1 MTSLLH
7 PRTIS
12 FAMLMTLS
20 CLYALGFLSA
30 SMATLEVGPFFA
42 GASRV
47 IFASIF
53 ILCVALATG
62 VGLVRGRR
70 LWVMAGI
77 YGVGSM
83 AIPFIILPWTLTYV
97 SNTTAAIYFAVIP
110 IEVLLLSRIVL
121 GTPVTKRKWIGFM
134 TASAGI
140 IILALAG
147 SAGDSSTMAAPR
159 LLNDAESWLPA
170 WLPHVVCIAAAV
182 CIAGGA
188 VLFQA
193 MPPASPVAI
202 TASAF
207 LVANILALPV
217 AVAALPASMPS
228 LGGIAWILAGGVI
241 STGIGMIIRGKLI
254 RRESA
259 VYTATNGYIVPVV
272 TSLLGIAVLGE
283 SVGLVPVMAYLLV
296 LGGLLLSRG
305 GRSAA

>member
-1 MTSLLH
+1 
-7 PRTIS
+7 
-12 FAMLMTLS
+12 MLMTLS

-110 IEVLLLSRIVL
+110 IEVLLLSRIFL
-121 GTPVTKRKWIGFM
+121 RTPVTRRKWIGFM
-134 TASAGI
+134 TASAGV

-296 LGGLLLSRG
+296 LGGLLMSRG
-305 GRSAA
+305 GRSEV

>member
-1 MTSLLH
+1 
-7 PRTIS
+7 
-12 FAMLMTLS
+12 MLMTLS

-110 IEVLLLSRIVL
+110 IEVLLLSRIFL
-121 GTPVTKRKWIGFM
+121 RTPVTRRKWIGFM

-296 LGGLLLSRG
+296 LGGLLMSRG
-305 GRSAA
+305 GRSAV

>member
-1 MTSLLH
+1 MTSSLH
-7 PRTIS
+7 PSTIS
-12 FAMLMTLS
+12 LAMLMTLS

-110 IEVLLLSRIVL
+110 IEVLLLSRIFL
-121 GTPVTKRKWIGFM
+121 RTPVTRRKWIGFM

-296 LGGLLLSRG
+296 LGGLLMSRG

>member
-1 MTSLLH
+1 MTSSMH
-7 PRTIS
+7 PSTIS
-12 FAMLMTLS
+12 LAMLMTLS
-20 CLYALGFLSA
+20 CLYAIGFLSA

-110 IEVLLLSRIVL
+110 IEVLLLSRIFL
-121 GTPVTKRKWIGFM
+121 RTPVTRRKWIGFM

-241 STGIGMIIRGKLI
+241 STGMGMIIRGKLI

-296 LGGLLLSRG
+296 FGGLLMSRG
-305 GRSAA
+305 GQSAA

>member
-1 MTSLLH
+1 MTSPLH
-7 PRTIS
+7 PSTIS
-12 FAMLMTLS
+12 LAMLMTLS

-53 ILCVALATG
+53 ILCVALATD
-62 VGLVRGRR
+62 VGLVRGCR

-110 IEVLLLSRIVL
+110 IEVLLLSRIFL
-121 GTPVTKRKWIGFM
+121 RTPVTRRKWIGFM

-188 VLFQA
+188 VLFQV

-296 LGGLLLSRG
+296 LGGLLMSRG

>member
-1 MTSLLH
+1 
-7 PRTIS
+7 
-12 FAMLMTLS
+12 MLMTLS

-110 IEVLLLSRIVL
+110 IEVLLLSRIFL
-121 GTPVTKRKWIGFM
+121 RTPVTRRKWIGFM

-296 LGGLLLSRG
+296 LGGLLMSRG

>member
-1 MTSLLH
+1 MTSSLH
-7 PRTIS
+7 PSTIS
-12 FAMLMTLS
+12 LAMLMTLS

-110 IEVLLLSRIVL
+110 IEVLLLSRIFL
-121 GTPVTKRKWIGFM
+121 RTPVTRRKWIGFM

-170 WLPHVVCIAAAV
+170 WLPHVVCISAAV

-228 LGGIAWILAGGVI
+228 LGGIAWTLAGGVI

-296 LGGLLLSRG
+296 LGGLLMSRG
-305 GRSAA
+305 GRSAT

>member
-1 MTSLLH
+1 
-7 PRTIS
+7 
-12 FAMLMTLS
+12 MLMTLS

-110 IEVLLLSRIVL
+110 IEVLLLSRIFL
-121 GTPVTKRKWIGFM
+121 RTPVTRRKWIGFM

-305 GRSAA
+305 ARSAA

>member
-1 MTSLLH
+1 
-7 PRTIS
+7 
-12 FAMLMTLS
+12 MTLS

-110 IEVLLLSRIVL
+110 IEVLLLSRIFL
-121 GTPVTKRKWIGFM
+121 RTPVTRRKWIGFM
-134 TASAGI
+134 TASAGV

-147 SAGDSSTMAAPR
+147 SAGDSSTMATPR

-296 LGGLLLSRG
+296 LGGLLMSRG

>member
-1 MTSLLH
+1 VNSPLH
-7 PRTIS
+7 PSTIS
-12 FAMLMTLS
+12 LAMLMTLS

-47 IFASIF
+47 TFASIF

-110 IEVLLLSRIVL
+110 IEVLLLSRIFL
-121 GTPVTKRKWIGFM
+121 RTPVTRRKWIGFM

-228 LGGIAWILAGGVI
+228 LWRNRLDSG
-241 STGIGMIIRGKLI
+241 
-254 RRESA
+254 RRCHFDRHRHDHPRQA
-259 VYTATNGYIVPVV
+259 DPA
-272 TSLLGIAVLGE
+272 
-283 SVGLVPVMAYLLV
+283 
-296 LGGLLLSRG
+296 
-305 GRSAA
+305 

>member
-1 MTSLLH
+1 MNSPLH
-7 PRTIS
+7 PSTIS
-12 FAMLMTLS
+12 LAMLMTLS

-77 YGVGSM
+77 YGIGSM

-110 IEVLLLSRIVL
+110 IEVLLLSRIFL
-121 GTPVTKRKWIGFM
+121 RTPVTRRKWIGFM

-170 WLPHVVCIAAAV
+170 WLPHVVCIAAAF

-296 LGGLLLSRG
+296 LGGLLMSRG

>member
-1 MTSLLH
+1 
-7 PRTIS
+7 
-12 FAMLMTLS
+12 MTLS

-110 IEVLLLSRIVL
+110 IEVLLLSRIFL
-121 GTPVTKRKWIGFM
+121 RTPVTRRKWIGFM

-296 LGGLLLSRG
+296 LGGLLMSRG

>member
-1 MTSLLH
+1 MHPSAISL
-7 PRTIS
+7 
-12 FAMLMTLS
+12 AMLMTLS

-110 IEVLLLSRIVL
+110 IEVLLLSRIFL
-121 GTPVTKRKWIGFM
+121 RTPVTRRKWIGFM
-134 TASAGI
+134 TASAGV

-170 WLPHVVCIAAAV
+170 WLPHVACIAAAV

-217 AVAALPASMPS
+217 AVVALPASMPS

-296 LGGLLLSRG
+296 LGGLLMSRG

>member
-1 MTSLLH
+1 MNSPLH
-7 PRTIS
+7 PSTIS
-12 FAMLMTLS
+12 LAMLMTLS

-110 IEVLLLSRIVL
+110 IEVLLLSRIFL
-121 GTPVTKRKWIGFM
+121 RTPVTRRKWIGFM
-134 TASAGI
+134 TASAGV

-241 STGIGMIIRGKLI
+241 STGMGMIIRGKLI

-296 LGGLLLSRG
+296 LGGLLMSRG
-305 GRSAA
+305 GQSAA

>member
-1 MTSLLH
+1 MNSPLH
-7 PRTIS
+7 PSTIS
-12 FAMLMTLS
+12 LAMLMTLS

-110 IEVLLLSRIVL
+110 IEVLLLSRIFL
-121 GTPVTKRKWIGFM
+121 RTPVTRRKWIGFM

-296 LGGLLLSRG
+296 LGGLLMSRG

>member
-1 MTSLLH
+1 MNSPLH
-7 PRTIS
+7 PSTIS
-12 FAMLMTLS
+12 LAMLMTLS

-30 SMATLEVGPFFA
+30 SMATLEFGPFFA

-110 IEVLLLSRIVL
+110 IEVLLLSRIFL
-121 GTPVTKRKWIGFM
+121 RTPVTRRKWIGFM
-134 TASAGI
+134 TASAGV

-170 WLPHVVCIAAAV
+170 WLPHMVCIAAAV

-296 LGGLLLSRG
+296 LGGLLMSRG

>member
-1 MTSLLH
+1 MK
-7 PRTIS
+7 
-12 FAMLMTLS
+12 LS

-110 IEVLLLSRIVL
+110 IEVLLLSRIFL
-121 GTPVTKRKWIGFM
+121 RTPVTRRKWIGFM
-134 TASAGI
+134 TASAGV

-296 LGGLLLSRG
+296 LGGLLMSRG

>member
-1 MTSLLH
+1 
-7 PRTIS
+7 
-12 FAMLMTLS
+12 MLMTLS

-77 YGVGSM
+77 YGIGSM

-110 IEVLLLSRIVL
+110 IEVLLLSRIFL
-121 GTPVTKRKWIGFM
+121 RTPVTRRKWIGFM
-134 TASAGI
+134 TASAGV

-296 LGGLLLSRG
+296 LGGLLMSRG
-305 GRSAA
+305 GRSAV

>member
-1 MTSLLH
+1 MNSPLH
-7 PRTIS
+7 PSTIS
-12 FAMLMTLS
+12 LAMLMTLS

-77 YGVGSM
+77 YGIGSM

-110 IEVLLLSRIVL
+110 IEVLLLSRIFL
-121 GTPVTKRKWIGFM
+121 RTPVTRRKWIGFM

-296 LGGLLLSRG
+296 LGGLLMSRG

>member
-1 MTSLLH
+1 
-7 PRTIS
+7 
-12 FAMLMTLS
+12 MTLS

-110 IEVLLLSRIVL
+110 IEVLLLSRIFL
-121 GTPVTKRKWIGFM
+121 RTPVTRRKWIGFM
-134 TASAGI
+134 TASAGV

-170 WLPHVVCIAAAV
+170 WVPHVVCIAAAV

-207 LVANILALPV
+207 LVANILALPL
-217 AVAALPASMPS
+217 AVADLPASMPS
-228 LGGIAWILAGGVI
+228 LGGIAWVLAGGVI

-296 LGGLLLSRG
+296 LGGLLMSRG
-305 GRSAA
+305 GRSEA

>member
-1 MTSLLH
+1 MTSFFH
-7 PRTIS
+7 PRIIS

-42 GASRV
+42 GATRV

-53 ILCVALATG
+53 ILGVALASG
-62 VGLVRGRR
+62 AGLVRGRR
-70 LWVMAGI
+70 LWIMAGI
-77 YGVGSM
+77 YGVVST
-83 AIPFIILPWTLTYV
+83 ATPFIILPWTLTYV

-110 IEVLLLSRIVL
+110 IEVLLLSRIFL
-121 GTPVTKRKWIGFM
+121 GTAVTFRKWIGFM

-159 LLNDAESWLPA
+159 LLNSADDWFPV
-170 WLPHVVCIAAAV
+170 WLPHVVCIVAAIF
-182 CIAGGA
+182 IASGA

-207 LVANILALPV
+207 LVANILAVPV
-217 AVAALPASMPS
+217 ALFSLPASMPG
-228 LGGIAWILAGGVI
+228 LTGIGWILTGGII
-241 STGIGMIIRGKLI
+241 STGVGMIIRGKLI

-259 VYTATNGYIVPVV
+259 VYTAMNGYIVPVV
-272 TSLLGIAVLGE
+272 ASLLGIAVLGE
-283 SVGLVPVMAYLLV
+283 TVGLVPVLAYVLV

-305 GRSAA
+305 GRHAV

>member
-1 MTSLLH
+1 MNSPLH
-7 PRTIS
+7 PSTIS
-12 FAMLMTLS
+12 LAMLMTLS

-110 IEVLLLSRIVL
+110 IEVLLLSRIFL
-121 GTPVTKRKWIGFM
+121 RTPVTRRKWIGFM
-134 TASAGI
+134 TASAGV

-228 LGGIAWILAGGVI
+228 LGGIAWILAGSVI

-296 LGGLLLSRG
+296 LGGLLMSRG

>member
-1 MTSLLH
+1 MNSPLH
-7 PRTIS
+7 PSTIS
-12 FAMLMTLS
+12 LAMLMTLS

-110 IEVLLLSRIVL
+110 IEVLLLSRIFL
-121 GTPVTKRKWIGFM
+121 RTPVTRRKWIGFM

-217 AVAALPASMPS
+217 AVAALPTSMPS

-296 LGGLLLSRG
+296 LGGLLMSRG
-305 GRSAA
+305 GRSEV

>member
-1 MTSLLH
+1 MTSSMH
-7 PRTIS
+7 PSTIS
-12 FAMLMTLS
+12 LAMLMTLS

-110 IEVLLLSRIVL
+110 IEVLLLSRIFL
-121 GTPVTKRKWIGFM
+121 RTPVTRRKWIGFM

-296 LGGLLLSRG
+296 LGGLLMSRG

>member
-1 MTSLLH
+1 M
-7 PRTIS
+7 P
-12 FAMLMTLS
+12 
-20 CLYALGFLSA
+20 
-30 SMATLEVGPFFA
+30 
-42 GASRV
+42 
-47 IFASIF
+47 
-53 ILCVALATG
+53 
-62 VGLVRGRR
+62 
-70 LWVMAGI
+70 
-77 YGVGSM
+77 
-83 AIPFIILPWTLTYV
+83 
-97 SNTTAAIYFAVIP
+97 
-110 IEVLLLSRIVL
+110 
-121 GTPVTKRKWIGFM
+121 K
-134 TASAGI
+134 
-140 IILALAG
+140 
-147 SAGDSSTMAAPR
+147 
-159 LLNDAESWLPA
+159 SWLPA

-182 CIAGGA
+182 FIAGGA

-207 LVANILALPV
+207 LVANILAVPV
-217 AVAALPASMPS
+217 AVAALPASMPG
-228 LGGIAWILAGGVI
+228 LGGIGWILTGGVI

>member
-1 MTSLLH
+1 MNSPLH
-7 PRTIS
+7 PSTIS
-12 FAMLMTLS
+12 LAMLMTLS

-77 YGVGSM
+77 YGIGSM

-110 IEVLLLSRIVL
+110 IEVLLLSRIFL
-121 GTPVTKRKWIGFM
+121 RTPVTRRKWIGFM

-305 GRSAA
+305 ARSAA

>member
-1 MTSLLH
+1 MNSPLH
-7 PRTIS
+7 PSTIS
-12 FAMLMTLS
+12 LAMLMTLS

-110 IEVLLLSRIVL
+110 IEVLLLSRIFL
-121 GTPVTKRKWIGFM
+121 RTPVTRRKWIGFM
-134 TASAGI
+134 TASAGV

-147 SAGDSSTMAAPR
+147 SSGDSSTMAAPR

-241 STGIGMIIRGKLI
+241 STGMGMIIRGKLI

-296 LGGLLLSRG
+296 LGGLLMSRG

>member
-1 MTSLLH
+1 MNSPLH
-7 PRTIS
+7 PSTIS
-12 FAMLMTLS
+12 LAMLMTLS

-110 IEVLLLSRIVL
+110 IEVLLLSRIFL
-121 GTPVTKRKWIGFM
+121 RTPVTRRKWIGFM
-134 TASAGI
+134 TASAGV

-296 LGGLLLSRG
+296 LGGLLMSRG
-305 GRSAA
+305 GRSEA